1 MSSPLDGTHDPQLRS
16 WVEDA
21 NGHLDFPIQN
31 LPFGIFRPVDGDAQG
46 GIAIGDHI
54 LSLRGLAQS
63 GLLEGDARVAC
74 EAAAGETLN
83 RLFGLGARYRTALRR
98 ALSALLARG
107 EIERQELLHPAAEC
121 ELLLP
126 ARIGDYTDFY
136 AGIVHAENVG
146 KLFRP
151 DNPLLANYKW
161 VPIGY
166 HGRSSSVRVSGEAVR
181 RPHGQRKLADEAA
194 PTFGPV
200 RNLDFELELGIW
212 IGPGNEL
219 GEPIAIGEA
228 EDNIAGYCL
237 LNDWSARDIQTWES
251 QPLGPFLA
259 KNFHTTIS
267 GWVITPE
274 ALAPFRQAQVPR
286 AASDPQP
293 LPYLFSA
300 ADQAAGGLKIEL
312 EVFLSSAA
320 MRSGGLAPQRVTRS
334 DAENL
339 FWTPAQLVAHH
350 TSNGCNLVPG
360 DLLGTGTISSAT
372 PDGSGSLLELT
383 KGGREPITLSSGEV
397 RQFLQDGDEVML
409 RARACREGYVPI
421 GFGECRGLITAPLP

>member
-1 MSSPLDGTHDPQLRS
+1 MPSPLDGTHDPQLRS

-21 NGHLDFPIQN
+21 NGHRDFPIQN
-31 LPFGIFRPVDGDAQG
+31 LPFGIFRPVNGDAQG

-54 LSLRGLAQS
+54 LSLRALARS
-63 GLLEGDARVAC
+63 GLLDGDAKVAC
-74 EAAAGETLN
+74 DAAEGETLN
-83 RLFGLGARYRTALRR
+83 RMFGLGARYRVALRR
-98 ALSALLARG
+98 AVSALLERG
-107 EIERQELLHPAAEC
+107 AIERPELLHSAAEC

-166 HGRSSSVRVSGEAVR
+166 HGRSSSVRVPGEAVR
-181 RPHGQRKLADEAA
+181 RPHGQGKLADEAA

-219 GEPIAIGEA
+219 GKPIAIGEA

-286 AASDPQP
+286 ALNDPQP
-293 LPYLFSA
+293 LPYLFSEV
-300 ADQAAGGLKIEL
+300 DQAVGGLKIEL
-312 EVFLSSAA
+312 EVFLTSTA
-320 MRSGGLAPQRVTRS
+320 MRSGGLAPQRLTRS

-360 DLLGTGTISSAT
+360 DLLGTGTISSPT

-383 KGGREPITLSSGEV
+383 KGGREPVTLSSGEV

-409 RARACREGYVPI
+409 RARACREGYVSI
-421 GFGECRGLITAPLP
+421 GFGECRGLITPAEA